1 MTPTELL
8 LDRASCKSYTSEPLL
23 PDEARLIVQAGQ
35 AAPSGMNRQPTA
47 FLAVLDPAI
56 RDRLS
61 RLNAAVLQTKT
72 DPFYGAPAVFA
83 ILADPSASTY
93 LYDGSLAAG
102 QMLLQAN
109 ALEFRR
115 VLFRSIHRAKE
126 MFETEEGKSI
136 LKQAGLP
143 EDYEGIGFVIAG
155 HPATKPAVKKKTS
168 LTGWLV

>member
-109 ALEFRR
+109 ALG
-115 VLFRSIHRAKE
+115 LGSCWIHRAGE
-126 MFETEEGKSI
+126 VFETEEGKSI

>member
-56 RDRLS
+56 HDRLS

-109 ALEFRR
+109 ALG
-115 VLFRSIHRAKE
+115 LGSCWIHRA
-126 MFETEEGKSI
+126 
-136 LKQAGLP
+136 
-143 EDYEGIGFVIAG
+143 
-155 HPATKPAVKKKTS
+155 
-168 LTGWLV
+168 

>member
-23 PDEARLIVQAGQ
+23 PDETRLIVQAGQ

-72 DPFYGAPAVFA
+72 DP
-83 ILADPSASTY
+83 LASTY

-109 ALEFRR
+109 ALG
-115 VLFRSIHRAKE
+115 LGSCWIHRAKE
-126 MFETEEGKSI
+126 VFETEEGKSI